1 MEVLPVTL
9 CSFSKC
15 VCELSELLGDISK
28 GRRLHNMLLQQAA
41 PSVMLRTLRGQRW
54 RQLLLP
60 HLLLLSLPCPRTSC
74 VWALG
79 GQSRALHKGMWESS
93 WSPSAQFSL
102 PAYFSHGYIQKCLW
116 KQLILI
122 PLPFFFFFFHDHDF
136 VNKFIHPSHLALG
149 FIRMQPGST
158 NRSLSA
164 VLAARPDAPNELFAG
179 KLQTC
184 NYTQKLFS
192 K

>member
-15 VCELSELLGDISK
+15 VRKLSELLGDISK

-60 HLLLLSLPCPRTSC
+60 HLLLFSLPCLRTSR

-79 GQSRALHKGMWESS
+79 GQSHALHEGMWESS

-102 PAYFSHGYIQKCLW
+102 PAYLGGYIQKCPW

-122 PLPFFFFFFHDHDF
+122 PLHFFFFHDHDF